1 MQHVWINDK
10 VRYFYFFF
18 LFCSILIE
26 HAFFQPDES
35 SWIFEQLL
43 EEVPWKQ
50 EYITIKGMIYFNWLM
65 LE

>member
-1 MQHVWINDK
+1 MFGLMIRPDI
-10 VRYFYFFF
+10 
-18 LFCSILIE
+18 S
-26 HAFFQPDES
+26 QPDES

-50 EYITIKGMIYFNWLM
+50 EYITIKGMIYCNWLM